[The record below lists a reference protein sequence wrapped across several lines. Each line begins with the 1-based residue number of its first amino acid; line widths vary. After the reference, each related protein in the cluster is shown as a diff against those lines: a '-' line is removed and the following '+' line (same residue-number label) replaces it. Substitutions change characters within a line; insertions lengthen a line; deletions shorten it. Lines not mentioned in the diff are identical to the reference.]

1 MKPASLW
8 LTLPLACLC
17 SLILCAAAPAQTA
30 PGLCE
35 PSAALD
41 PGQRVDV
48 SAADF
53 PPTGSMD
60 TYPGADRLFPGPER
74 VYVLRPQQSE
84 RLIIQLAAADSPLSL
99 ILLRPAEPDRCRAAD
114 AIQFSH
120 TGSLAFLPEPG
131 QPYYLV
137 VDGAAP
143 AAFTLALD
151 CPGCANPRPRLDS
164 LLPAALYAPSSAPAL
179 LTLAGAAF
187 DPTAQVILDGLPL
200 DTQWRSPAQL
210 EATVPAAYLQR
221 PGRYHL
227 TVANPGPPARES
239 DALIL
244 AVSVPPGACPSAPL
258 LAPAAPDER
267 STAALGSQN
276 RFDAYPGLDLPFPA
290 PEFIYRVETPLGG
303 TATVT
308 AQALPAAAP
317 RGSPPPCLSYT
328 PQPYLFVLDA
338 AAGCA
343 PASLVAWGQ
352 GAAAWDAAPGA
363 SYYVAVESPTAR
375 PLDFAITFSG
385 GGRQPGEG
393 GALAVPRPYFAW
405 PPVDGATHYTLQ
417 LSRRADGSA
426 PFLTLSAR
434 QPFAAPPANL
444 TGALY
449 WTVTAYA
456 GAEKLATLPP
466 WPLTILP
473 APPAPALAA
482 PADKFLTRG
491 GQITLQ
497 WRAPRLPR
505 GLTFSHYEVQVSRDR
520 FFTPP
525 LLVEQIVASR
535 SITRLALDGLPPGAQ
550 YHWRVRAVAH
560 QSAGPWSAARI
571 IRAALAAP
579 AAISPLPSQIL
590 IQPQAVFLWDP
601 VPSAESYTL
610 QLSTRPDF
618 KHLFHAATTTQTS
631 YAHDLPKGTPI
642 YWRLRANPLPLDP
655 AASNWTNPQ
664 MVRWE

>member
-8 LTLPLACLC
+8 ITLPLACLC
-17 SLILCAAAPAQTA
+17 AFALCAAAPAQTT

-41 PGQRVDV
+41 PGGRVDV
-48 SAADF
+48 TTADF
-53 PPTGSMD
+53 PPAGSMES
-60 TYPGADRLFPGPER
+60 YPGADRLFPGPER

-84 RLIIQLAAADSPLSL
+84 RLIIQLAAANSPLSL
-99 ILLRPAEPDRCRAAD
+99 ILLQPAEPDRCRAAD

-143 AAFTLALD
+143 ADFTLALD

-179 LTLAGAAF
+179 IHLTGAAF
-187 DPTAQVILDGLPL
+187 DPAAQVNLDGLPL
-200 DTQWRSPAQL
+200 VTQWLSSAEL
-210 EATVPAAYLQR
+210 EATLPAAYLQR
-221 PGRYHL
+221 PGRYAL
-227 TVANPGPPARES
+227 TVANPGSPARQS
-239 DALIL
+239 NALTL
-244 AVSVPPGACPSAPL
+244 EVAAPPGACPSAPL

-267 STAALGSQN
+267 STAAPGSQA
-276 RFDAYPGLDLPFPA
+276 RFNAYPGLDGPFPG

-303 TATVT
+303 PAGVTTQTLPVAT
-308 AQALPAAAP
+308 P
-317 RGSPPPCLSYT
+317 RGSPPPCLPFT

-338 AAGCA
+338 ATGCG
-343 PASLVAWGQ
+343 PASLVAWGH
-352 GAAAWDAAPGA
+352 GAAAWDATPGA

-375 PLDFAITFSG
+375 PLDFAITFTDG
-385 GGRQPGEG
+385 ARWPGEG
-393 GALAVPRPYFAW
+393 GALASPRPHFAW
-405 PPVDGATHYTLQ
+405 PPVDGASRYTLQ
-417 LSRRADGSA
+417 LSRRAGGS

-434 QPFAAPPANL
+434 QLFAVPPTDL
-444 TGALY
+444 TGALH
-449 WTVTAYA
+449 WTVSAYA

-482 PADKFLTRG
+482 PADKAVTLG
-491 GQITLQ
+491 GKLTLQ

-525 LLVEQIVASR
+525 LLVEQTVASR
-535 SITRLALDGLPPGAQ
+535 TATRLALPGLLPGAD
-550 YHWRVRAVAH
+550 YYWRVRAVAH
-560 QSAGPWSAARI
+560 QSAGPWSAARV

-579 AAISPLPSQIL
+579 AAISPLPNQIL
-590 IQPQAVFLWDP
+590 IQPQAVFLWDA
-601 VPSAESYTL
+601 VPGAESYTL

-618 KHLFHAATTTQTS
+618 KRLLHATTTAQTS
-631 YAHDLPKGTPI
+631 YTYALPTRTPI
-642 YWRLRANPLPLDP
+642 YWRLRANPRPP
-655 AASNWTNPQ
+655 HPTASDWTKPQ
-664 MVRWE
+664 IVQWE

>member
-8 LTLPLACLC
+8 ITLPLACLC
-17 SLILCAAAPAQTA
+17 ALVLCAAAPAQTT

-35 PSAALD
+35 PTTAFG

-53 PPTGSMD
+53 PPAGSMD
-60 TYPGADRLFPGPER
+60 AYPGADRLFPGPEL
-74 VYVLRPQQSE
+74 VYVLRPQHAE
-84 RLIIQLAAADSPLSL
+84 LLIIQLAAGSPLSL
-99 ILLRPAEPDRCRAAD
+99 ILLRPAVPDRCRAAD
-114 AIQFSH
+114 AVQFSH
-120 TGSLAFLPEPG
+120 TGSLSFTPQPG
-131 QPYYLV
+131 QLYYLV
-137 VDGAAP
+137 VDGDAP

-151 CPGCANPRPRLDS
+151 CPGCATPRPRLDS
-164 LLPAALYAPSSAPAL
+164 VLPASLYAPSSAPAL

-187 DPTAQVILDGLPL
+187 DPAAQVRLDGLPL
-200 DTQWRSPAQL
+200 DTLWISPAQL
-210 EATVPAAYLQR
+210 EASLPPDYLQR
-221 PGRYHL
+221 PGRYQL
-227 TVANPGPPARES
+227 TVANPGPPLRETAARIVEVV
-239 DALIL
+239 A
-244 AVSVPPGACPSAPL
+244 PPGACPSALL

-267 STAALGSQN
+267 STAAPGSHN
-276 RFDAYPGLDLPFPA
+276 RFDAYPGLDAPFPGS
-290 PEFIYRVETPLGG
+290 EFIYRVETPLGG

-308 AQALPAAAP
+308 AQALPAAAS

-363 SYYVAVESPTAR
+363 SYYVAVESPAAR
-375 PLDFAITFSG
+375 ALDFTITFSG
-385 GGRQPGEG
+385 GARWPGEG
-393 GALAVPRPYFAW
+393 GALAEPRPYFTW
-405 PPVDGATHYTLQ
+405 PPVDGAGRYTLQ
-417 LSRRADGSA
+417 LSRRADGRA
-426 PFLTLSAR
+426 PFLTLSTR
-434 QPFAAPPANL
+434 RPFAVPSANL

-449 WTVTAYA
+449 WTVSAYA
-456 GAEKLATLPP
+456 GDEKLATLPP

-482 PADKFLTRG
+482 PADQFLTRG
-491 GQITLQ
+491 GRLTLQ

-505 GLTFSHYEVQVSRDR
+505 GLTFSHYEVQVARDR

-535 SITRLALDGLPPGAQ
+535 AAARLALDGLPPGAH
-550 YHWRVRAVAH
+550 YYWRVRAVAH
-560 QSAGPWSAARI
+560 QAAGPWSAARV

-579 AAISPLPSQIL
+579 AAFSPLPNQIL

-601 VPSAESYTL
+601 VPGAESYTL

-618 KHLFHAATTTQTS
+618 KRLLHAVTTAQTS
-631 YAHDLPKGTPI
+631 YAYALPKGAPV
-642 YWRLRANPLPLDP
+642 YWRLRANPRPLDP
-655 AASNWTNPQ
+655 AASNWTSPQ
-664 MVRWE
+664 VVRLE